1 MELCLEYARS
11 KHNRSV
17 DGVADLMG
25 QSNKWSLYKWLENGR
40 LPSILIHPFE
50 HACGCTYVTQY
61 LATSAH
67 KLLIDIPS
75 GQPADEAELLALHS
89 DFNAAVDLLAGFY
102 GGKAEAGETLSALTE
117 VMSQIAG
124 HRENVS
130 KAMAPELGLFE
141 DSK

>member
-1 MELCLEYARS
+1 MI
-11 KHNRSV
+11 
-17 DGVADLMG
+17 
-25 QSNKWSLYKWLENGR
+25 WR
-40 LPSILIHPFE
+40 LPSILIRPFE
-50 HACGCTYVTQY
+50 HACGCSYVTQY

-102 GGKAEAGETLSALTE
+102 GGKAEADETLSALTE